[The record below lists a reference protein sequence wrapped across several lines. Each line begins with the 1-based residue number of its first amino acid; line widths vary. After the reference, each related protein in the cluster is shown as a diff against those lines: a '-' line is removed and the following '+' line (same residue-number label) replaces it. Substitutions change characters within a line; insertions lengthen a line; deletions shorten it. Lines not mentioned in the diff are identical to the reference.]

1 MKHLPPQPGR
11 HRPPPPGR
19 RRAEPGRRKAVEP
32 GPQHRG
38 EVRPRYGR
46 ITIALSSATVTAVAV
61 LGNFGLL
68 LPDGDPQLA
77 VANAG
82 IEPGADL
89 ASDAATGAPGDRS
102 RDAADRGGVEPR
114 ADAVESAPSETRRVA
129 EPKRSDAPDETE
141 EPDAVEAPLP
151 PGSGEGLRIVFSESQ
166 QRVWLV
172 EEDGTVART
181 YLASGSVYDN
191 LDPGTYEVFSRS
203 RYAVGIDDSGTMEYF
218 VRFTHGDEGAAIGF
232 HTIPVDD
239 GEPVQTRDQLG
250 TPLSHG
256 CIRQAEADAIALW
269 EFAPIG
275 TTVVVT
281 P

>member
-1 MKHLPPQPGR
+1 MP
-11 HRPPPPGR
+11 
-19 RRAEPGRRKAVEP
+19 E
-32 GPQHRG
+32 
-38 EVRPRYGR
+38 
-46 ITIALSSATVTAVAV
+46 
-61 LGNFGLL
+61 
-68 LPDGDPQLA
+68 GDPQLA

-82 IEPGADL
+82 IEPGADTDS
-89 ASDAATGAPGDRS
+89 ASEGP
-102 RDAADRGGVEPR
+102 RDAPQERTRDSVDRGRLDQRGDTGGPTTDATREP
-114 ADAVESAPSETRRVA
+114 EEEA
-129 EPKRSDAPDETE
+129 EPETTDD
-141 EPDAVEAPLP
+141 PGSAEAPLP
-151 PGSGEGLRIVFSESQ
+151 VGSGEGRRVVFSESQ

-172 EEDGTVART
+172 EDDGTVVRT

-191 LDPGTYEVFSRS
+191 LDPGTYEVFSTS

-239 GEPVQTRDQLG
+239 GVPVQTRDQLG

-269 EFAPIG
+269 DFAPVG